1 MIRGLIIDL
10 DNCVFDTK
18 SMGMDV
24 IAPVLAV
31 LEEAGSVNFFKKE
44 VLSQVK
50 EDLWNFSFEDI
61 VAKYGIPDSI
71 AGKMR
76 LAYCNLEAPP
86 WSKCYGDVGL
96 LSDIKLE
103 KILVTS
109 GYSKLQCSKIVVT
122 GIEDLFDEI
131 IIESNDDPLNR
142 KGKLRIFQ
150 EVMEKYCWSCREV
163 MVIGDNAFSELK
175 AGKELGMITV
185 QTLRPHVYSAEGFD
199 HYVSGLDEIIE
210 LLKTQYPFCA

>member
-1 MIRGLIIDL
+1 MVRGLIIDL

-31 LEEAGSVNFFKKE
+31 LAGAVSSNFFQKE
-44 VLSQVK
+44 ALIQIK
-50 EDLWNFSFEDI
+50 EALWNFSLEDI
-61 VAKYGIPDSI
+61 VAKYGIPDFI
-71 AGKMR
+71 ADKMR

-86 WSKCYGDVGL
+86 WSECYGDVGL
-96 LSDIKLE
+96 LADIKLK

-109 GYSKLQCSKIVVT
+109 GYLKLQWSKIAVT
-122 GIEDLFDEI
+122 GIGELFDEI

-150 EVMEKYCWSCREV
+150 EVMEKYRWSCREV

-175 AGKELGMITV
+175 AGKELGMVTV
-185 QTLRPHVYSAEGFD
+185 QTLRPHVYSVEGFD
-199 HYVSGLDEIIE
+199 HYVSGLGEIIE
-210 LLKTQYPFCA
+210 LLKEQYSF